1 MSYPTAWHCLD
12 KMFGSFHLT
21 MKETEKEKLDISL
34 ETQQALIT
42 LEISMLALEM
52 EPLLEFMKELFM
64 E

>member
-1 MSYPTAWHCLD
+1 
-12 KMFGSFHLT
+12 